1 MRSFTSRRFRELYSE
16 LPAHVQSQARRA
28 YRLFHQ
34 IPAQPGLSFKKVDE
48 VSNVYSARIGLDHRA
63 LGQMDGSDVVWF
75 SIGKHREYDKML

>member
-1 MRSFTSRRFRELYSE
+1 M
-16 LPAHVQSQARRA
+16 
-28 YRLFHQ
+28 
-34 IPAQPGLSFKKVDE
+34 DE